1 MKRANSLN
9 VLNVG
14 LKESQE
20 AAMVSVESLLSN
32 LLSYLIF
39 TKAAFI
45 LWSVFDHLF
54 WYIKILYCEIIWFK
68 MFSIWYILKWNLFI
82 WWQRWIVSIITP
94 VFSVTWSFRYHSD
107 MLIWSLI
114 NISYHYH
121 CWKQLYIFLVE
132 TEIYFFQDSLIKYF
146 TVFNLA

>member
-32 LLSYLIF
+32 LLRISYIHQGC
-39 TKAAFI
+39 I
-45 LWSVFDHLF
+45 YSWSVFDHLF
-54 WYIKILYCEIIWFK
+54 WYIKIVYCEIIWFK

-94 VFSVTWSFRYHSD
+94 VFSVTWSFRYQFWYIDLELNKHF
-107 MLIWSLI
+107 ISLSLLKTVI
-114 NISYHYH
+114 YIS
-121 CWKQLYIFLVE
+121 CGNWDIFFSG
-132 TEIYFFQDSLIKYF
+132 FFDKIFYSI
-146 TVFNLA
+146 